1 LAQLADVLSVELTAD
16 REHDGPVHRAL
27 NLQQRHDRT

>member
-1 LAQLADVLSVELTAD
+1 LTAD
-16 REHDGPVHRAL
+16 HEHDGPVHRAL